1 MIKLRGHKD
10 VKILS
15 NVSEDPKLLGF
26 PLKLAYFHVGS
37 IAGSF
42 VVLMLLKT
50 FTENL
55 LVSIFFPAVLLIGGT
70 RAVHLFYKKWGVNGF
85 ELSQRDKK
93 LMANIQSD
101 DSVLEVLR
109 EKINK
114 NAKKPIDFI

>member
-15 NVSEDPKLLGF
+15 NVSEEPKLLGF
-26 PLKLAYFHVGS
+26 PLKLAFFHIGS

-42 VVLMLLKT
+42 FLLMILRT
-50 FTENL
+50 FTDNMF
-55 LVSIFFPAVLLIGGT
+55 VSIFFPAVLLIGGT
-70 RAVHLFYKKWGVNGF
+70 TSVHLFYKKWGINGF
-85 ELSQRDKK
+85 ELSQRDKR
-93 LMANIQSD
+93 LMDNIQSN